1 MTAWPGNPFASMD
14 VDNHSS
20 GTESEITLLPQTQQ
34 VVTDVNIDFR
44 MDIAFHDHPYFDHGR
59 GYFSARL
66 DKLTVNGFQQV
77 DFQSKTLGNNN
88 DDGDWYDSLTV
99 SVSMTDVI
107 EQYRIVLHCET
118 QATSLGTSA
127 DITGYAQAIQ
137 GESAIGT
144 FTLDF
149 VPLSI
154 VYCPPG
160 QDMTASLTQSSS
172 YGTRFTIGD
181 SSSMQSQTGVQAK
194 VDFLGLVGESVGFSQ
209 SQTVANQTTSGIQ
222 VSHFR
227 NTIVT
232 ADNQKAIGR
241 AYWGP
246 LGDIFVILVNPTF
259 AASKRADGTILYAL
273 TGIEQVLTIPARR
286 LLRPDGDPIAGV
298 LPADTRRQLLQ
309 LDPFITNLD
318 LFFPDSGAD
327 LTNASIPFADPSAN
341 NRAELIG
348 RWWLD
353 SGTELNYAIG
363 ESHQLFSANATEVQY
378 SSTVSISANAGVD
391 IDGLTAALGVSQS
404 NTTTVGLQSSKE
416 TDASYSTTA
425 SCFLIHSQ
433 NERDLAGIEIYY
445 DKIFSTFMF
454 RRLSLGRPPAGGVC
468 GGAIAG
474 HVGDVEGLP
483 LRKLAVSLTD
493 AEGNVHETT
502 TSITGQYGFANLCPG
517 AYTLVAGD
525 QRLRIELAEE
535 ASPVAPARRDVVNV
549 RRVID
554 ITKAPIWELRE
565 ALELSSD
572 QVRRIGAGRQYPR
585 NLTELAKLV
594 GADAAQR
601 ADWTKRNVLVWP
613 RPATSRARRPA
624 AGGRPESN

>member
-14 VDNHSS
+14 VNNFS
-20 GTESEITLLPQTQQ
+20 GGTGSDVTLLPQTQQ

-44 MDIAFHDHPYFDHGR
+44 IDIAYHDHPYFDHGR

-66 DKLTVNGFQQV
+66 DKLTVNGFQQI

-107 EQYRIVLHCET
+107 EQYRIVFHCET

-127 DITGYAQAIQ
+127 DITGYAQAVQ
-137 GESAIGT
+137 GESALGT

-160 QDMTASLTQSSS
+160 QDMTASLTQSAS
-172 YGTRFTIGD
+172 YGTRFTVGE
-181 SSSMQSQTGVQAK
+181 SSGMESQTGVQAK
-194 VDFLGLVGESVGFSQ
+194 VDFLGLFGESVGFSQ
-209 SQTVANQTTSGIQ
+209 SQTVTNQATSGIQ

-227 NTIVT
+227 NTVVT

-259 AASKRADGTILYAL
+259 AASQRADGTILYSL
-273 TGIEQVLTIPARR
+273 KGIEQVLMIPARR
-286 LLRPDGDPIAGV
+286 LLRPDGDPIADV
-298 LPADTRRQLLQ
+298 LPADTRRQLLE
-309 LDPFITNLD
+309 LDPFIRNLD

-327 LTNASIPFADPSAN
+327 LTQASNPYADPSAN

-363 ESHQLFSANATEVQY
+363 ESHQLFSTEATEEKF
-378 SSTVSISANAGVD
+378 STTVSINANAGVD

-404 NTTTVGLQSSKE
+404 NTTSIGLQSSKE

-425 SCFLIHSQ
+425 SCFLIHNQ
-433 NERDLAGIEIYY
+433 NERDLDGIEIYY

-454 RRLSLGRPPAGGVC
+454 RRLVLRRPGGGLC
-468 GGAIAG
+468 GGAVTG
-474 HVGDVEGLP
+474 GVRDVAGLP
-483 LRKLAVSLTD
+483 LRKLAVRLTD
-493 AEGNVHETT
+493 AKGDVHETT

-517 AYTLVAGD
+517 RYTLAAGD
-525 QRLRIELAEE
+525 QRLRIEVDEN
-535 ASPVAPARRDVVNV
+535 ASPVSPVQHDVVNA

-554 ITKAPIWELRE
+554 ITNTPVWELRE
-565 ALELSSD
+565 ALELSSE
-572 QVRRIGAGRQYPR
+572 QIRRIGAGRPYPR

-594 GADAAQR
+594 GADAKQR

-613 RPATSRARRPA
+613 KPPASRAKRPADGRRK
-624 AGGRPESN
+624 ESS